1 MQENEIMYVYLYIFL
16 LPSVTN
22 GDFATQ
28 SIRSGKTKGQGKER
42 SNAEARGG
50 QMEREKGVL
59 YCGSGLHATEI
70 HLVTVSRSLTFH
82 QLNHLSLSSVSG
94 LKTRSLAFPLL

>member
-42 SNAEARGG
+42 SNAEAREGG
-50 QMEREKGVL
+50 KWKGKRESCIVEVA
-59 YCGSGLHATEI
+59 CMQPRFTS
-70 HLVTVSRSLTFH
+70 
-82 QLNHLSLSSVSG
+82 SLSAG
-94 LKTRSLAFPLL
+94 R